1 MEMVRGFSFAVA
13 SSRENDVVEDILEVA
28 LNEASMV
35 ISDDFVMVME
45 EGERCVCVCARVCV
59 CLFICFRTDDNQ
71 ITKLHQK
78 YLRIYF
84 YGNRY
89 T

>member
-59 CLFICFRTDDNQ
+59 CQRQNQ
-71 ITKLHQK
+71 SIIPFWRRH
-78 YLRIYF
+78 F
-84 YGNRY
+84 
-89 T
+89 